1 MDDRRYDGIHH
12 LPRKLRVTIQ
22 INEIYY
28 KYLLQQSI
36 LQFLFIK

>member
-1 MDDRRYDGIHH
+1 MMDGRYGIHHHH
-12 LPRKLRVTIQ
+12 LPRKL
-22 INEIYY
+22 INEINNLLYY